1 MQLFFKTLDH
11 KTFYMEV
18 DMDGTIEDL
27 VSKIEDDMGRENL
40 YKLIYAGKL
49 LKEEKLL
56 SDYKI
61 TRKIPIILMITKP
74 ANSAGNSKMEQEP
87 IVKLHNKKKCEENNF
102 DFAQFK
108 RTRTVTEDSGF
119 EEDFNSNHFVTEKE
133 FTDVIEVI
141 KTCEY
146 LGNKEDPTVTIMEVK
161 TSIAKYCEDEDIENM
176 DLEDIILDKIDDI
189 MDAKLNKMQLKALLE
204 DIQSI
209 YEESR
214 EDVRNVKQSPLSL
227 DNDDDL
233 ISDEDDKEEDTNM
246 KRLTEMGFTE
256 EEAEN
261 ALQATSNNLQS
272 AVEFLVPTT
281 ENESSKAS
289 QSFSISSKSNPLAF
303 LRDIEEF
310 QFLRYL
316 VLQDPTQLQPLL
328 LSFGQSHPDIMK
340 IIHQN
345 KDMFVSMIHEQTGGR
360 LRGRH

>member
-1 MQLFFKTLDH
+1 MKLLFKTLDH
-11 KTFYMEV
+11 VTFNMEV
-18 DMDGTIEDL
+18 DMEGTVEDL
-27 VSKIEDDMGRENL
+27 VCQIEDDMGRENL
-40 YKLIYAGKL
+40 YKLIFAGKL
-49 LKEEKLL
+49 LKEGKPL
-56 SDYKI
+56 SDYNIMK
-61 TRKIPIILMITKP
+61 KIPIILMVTKP
-74 ANSAGNSKMEQEP
+74 ISAAGSSKMEQEP
-87 IVKLHNKKKCEENNF
+87 QMKENCDKQSGF

-119 EEDFNSNHFVTEKE
+119 EEDFSSDHFVTDKE
-133 FTDVIEVI
+133 FRDVMEII

-146 LGNKEDPTVTIMEVK
+146 LGKKEDPAVTVMEIK
-161 TSIAKYCEDEDIENM
+161 NIFAKYCKDEEMENLDFEDFM
-176 DLEDIILDKIDDI
+176 LEKINYILE
-189 MDAKLNKMQLKALLE
+189 AKLNKIQLRALLE

-214 EDVRNVKQSPLSL
+214 ADVRNVKQSPLSL
-227 DNDDDL
+227 DDDDL

-261 ALQATSNNLQS
+261 ALKTASNNLQS